1 MFTMKIKM
9 ILFIGVVLLSS
20 LSCLAQEPRLDDVLN
35 AYYKATGLEKMKD
48 WQSAITTGKS
58 IAQGVEYPFKVYQ
71 KRPGKIRTEVE
82 IQGNKMISA
91 FDGNK
96 GWSIVPWSGSTDPQ
110 DMTPDEVKGMKSQAD
125 PEGSLYNW
133 KDKGHKAELIDK
145 EDLEGSQVYKIKLTR
160 ADGDIENWFIDADS
174 YIPIKIS
181 SNVKIQGNEIESD
194 TYLSNYG
201 EVNGVLMAKTVTNKY
216 KDQTASQIEIT
227 KVDVNAPV
235 SDSLFVKPVK
245 K

>member
-1 MFTMKIKM
+1 MKTKM
-9 ILFIGVVLLSS
+9 LLFIAVAFWGS
-20 LSCLAQEPRLDDVLN
+20 LSCLAQEAKLDDILT
-35 AYYKATGLEKMKD
+35 AYYKATSLEKMKN

-58 IAQGVEYPFKVYQ
+58 IAQGTEYPFTIYQ

-82 IQGNKMISA
+82 IQGNKMIQA

-110 DMTPDEVKGMKSQAD
+110 DMTPDEVKGIKSQAD
-125 PEGSLYNW
+125 PEGALYNW
-133 KDKGHKAELIDK
+133 KEKGHKAELIDK
-145 EDLEGSQVYKIKLTR
+145 EDLEGSQVYKIKLTK

-181 SNVKIQGNEIESD
+181 SKVKVQGNDVESD

-201 EVNGVLMAKTVTNKY
+201 EINGVLMAKTITNKY
-216 KDQTASQIEIT
+216 KEQTASQVEIT
-227 KVDVNAPV
+227 KVEINVPV